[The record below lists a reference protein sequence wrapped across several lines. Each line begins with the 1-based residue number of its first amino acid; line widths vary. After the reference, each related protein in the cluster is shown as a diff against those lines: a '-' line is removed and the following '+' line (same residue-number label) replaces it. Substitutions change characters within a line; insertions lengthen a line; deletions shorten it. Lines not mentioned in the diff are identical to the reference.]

1 MISQAPLLVVVLLA
15 LLVGAAIPV
24 LYQLYQVLRRA
35 RAVLDSAGPCF
46 ERAMDQVGQA
56 ADRLN
61 GICATLEAQSQALRP
76 LLEASSRL
84 GHSIDRSRRWLG
96 TGMTLGSAI
105 GPAVMAG
112 VRTFFSRT
120 GEQRRNDRHPLHRSN
135 KGIVPDEQP
144 PRVTSIGETP

>member
-1 MISQAPLLVVVLLA
+1 MISLAPLPVVVLLA

-24 LYQLYQVLRRA
+24 LYQLYHVLRRA
-35 RAVLDSAGPCF
+35 RAVLDSAGPRF

-61 GICATLEAQSQALRP
+61 GIGATLEAQSQTLRP
-76 LLEASSRL
+76 LFEASSRL

-96 TGMTLGSAI
+96 TVMTLGGAI

-112 VRTFFSRT
+112 VRSFFSRP
-120 GEQRRNDRHPLHRSN
+120 GDQRRNDGRPLHRSD
-135 KGIVPDEQP
+135 KGNVLDDQL
-144 PRVTSIGETP
+144 PRVTSLGDTP